1 MSTIDRTMEQ
11 AARAT
16 PASIARR
23 VRGLT
28 DRAIAWLFVTPTI
41 LLLLAIN
48 IFPLIWTIRL
58 SFTNFKANSPHRPLK
73 WVGTRNYERIL
84 SDTDIWLNMQV
95 TAHFLFWTLLL
106 QVIIGFALA
115 WLINRN
121 FRGNAVWTTIIVL
134 PMMLSPAVVGN
145 FWTFLYQ
152 PQIGLFNYVV
162 TFFSGAD
169 PSSFDMLGSVTLAP
183 WSIIIVDTWMWTPFV
198 MLICLGG
205 LRSIPSYIYEAAEV
219 DRASKW
225 RQFWTI
231 TVPMVLPFLMLA
243 VLFRGIENFKMF
255 DLVVELTSGGPG
267 STTEL
272 ASINLKREAFEKWRT
287 GYSSAFAIILFVT
300 VFGLASIYVKAL
312 NKVKER

>member
-1 MSTIDRTMEQ
+1 MSETAMDRV
-11 AARAT
+11 ANAT
-16 PASIARR
+16 PPRLARR
-23 VRGLT
+23 VRGLS
-28 DRAIAWLFVTPTI
+28 DRAIAWIFVAPTI
-41 LLLLAIN
+41 FLLLAVN

-58 SFTNFKANSPHRPLK
+58 SFTNFRANRPNAEVEWL
-73 WVGTRNYERIL
+73 GLRNYERIL
-84 SDTDIWLNMQV
+84 TDSDIWITMQA
-95 TAHFLFWTLLL
+95 TAHFLFWTLFL
-106 QVIIGFALA
+106 QVLIGFALA
-115 WLINRN
+115 WLINKKFKGSN
-121 FRGNAVWTTIIVL
+121 LWTTIIVL

-152 PQIGLFNYVV
+152 PQIGLFNYVIA
-162 TFFSGAD
+162 FFSGVD
-169 PSSFDMLGSVTLAP
+169 PTSFSMIGSVALAP
-183 WSIIIVDTWMWTPFV
+183 WAIVIVDTWMWTPFV
-198 MLICLGG
+198 MLICLAG
-205 LRSIPSYIYEAAEV
+205 LRSIPDSIYEAAEC

-255 DLVVELTSGGPG
+255 DLVVQLTGGGPG

-272 ASINLKREAFEKWRT
+272 TSINLKREAFEKWRT
-287 GYSSAFAIILFVT
+287 GYASAYAIILFVT

>member
-1 MSTIDRTMEQ
+1 MSETAMDRV
-11 AARAT
+11 AKAT
-16 PASIARR
+16 PPRIARR
-23 VRGLT
+23 VRGLS
-28 DRAIAWLFVTPTI
+28 DRAIAWTFVAPTI
-41 LLLLAIN
+41 FLLLAVN

-58 SFTNFKANSPHRPLK
+58 SFTNYRANRPNAEVEWL
-73 WVGTRNYERIL
+73 GLRNYERIL
-84 SDTDIWLNMQV
+84 TDSDIWITMQA
-95 TAHFLFWTLLL
+95 TAHFLFWTLFL
-106 QVIIGFALA
+106 QVLLGFALA
-115 WLINRN
+115 WLINKKFKGSN
-121 FRGNAVWTTIIVL
+121 LWTTIIVL

-152 PQIGLFNYVV
+152 PQIGLFNYVIA
-162 TFFSGAD
+162 FFTGVE
-169 PSSFDMLGSVTLAP
+169 PTSFSMIGDVALAP
-183 WSIIIVDTWMWTPFV
+183 WSIVIVDTWMWTPFV
-198 MLICLGG
+198 MLICLAG
-205 LRSIPSYIYEAAEV
+205 LRSIPDSIYEAAEC

-255 DLVVELTSGGPG
+255 DLVVQLTGGGPG

-272 ASINLKREAFEKWRT
+272 TSINLKREAFEKWRT
-287 GYSSAFAIILFVT
+287 GYASAYAIILFVT

>member
-1 MSTIDRTMEQ
+1 MSETAMDRV
-11 AARAT
+11 ANAT
-16 PASIARR
+16 PPRLARR
-23 VRGLT
+23 VRGLS
-28 DRAIAWLFVTPTI
+28 DRAIAWIFVAPTI
-41 LLLLAIN
+41 FLLLAVN

-58 SFTNFKANSPHRPLK
+58 SFTNFRANRPNAEVEWL
-73 WVGTRNYERIL
+73 GLRNYERIL
-84 SDTDIWLNMQV
+84 TDSDIWITMQA
-95 TAHFLFWTLLL
+95 TAHFLFWTLFL
-106 QVIIGFALA
+106 QVLIGFALA
-115 WLINRN
+115 WLINKKSKGSN
-121 FRGNAVWTTIIVL
+121 LWTTIIVL

-152 PQIGLFNYVV
+152 PQIGLFNYVIA
-162 TFFSGAD
+162 FFSGVD
-169 PSSFDMLGSVTLAP
+169 PTSFSMIGSVALAP
-183 WSIIIVDTWMWTPFV
+183 WAIVIVDTWMWTPFV
-198 MLICLGG
+198 MLICLAG
-205 LRSIPSYIYEAAEV
+205 LRSIPDSIYEAAEC

-255 DLVVELTSGGPG
+255 DLVVQLTGGGPG

-272 ASINLKREAFEKWRT
+272 TSINLKREAFEKWRT
-287 GYSSAFAIILFVT
+287 GYASAYAIILFVT